1 MSVLSEVSQFSPTAP
16 VLVPPPMEVLKL
28 SASLLKLAPILI
40 AGLTVETVLQGNIQ
54 PRALQTVREDSL
66 GHFYPLKRQKE
77 FVFLKI
83 VGSGI

>member
-1 MSVLSEVSQFSPTAP
+1 
-16 VLVPPPMEVLKL
+16 MEVLKL

-40 AGLTVETVLQGNIQ
+40 ADLTAEAVLRGDIQ
-54 PRALQTVREDSL
+54 PTALQTVREDSL

-83 VGSGI
+83 VGTGI